1 MTCAAGPFKLLV
13 AQTIMA
19 TVPPQPQERKPDT
32 FSTNGGNTHVE
43 IALQS
48 EDFGNGTHAYV
59 VLTVDTWPSLLTPST
74 ARAMAKSL
82 MVWASLA
89 EARRARHGQ
98 DMPPTGQG
106 EAPR

>member
-1 MTCAAGPFKLLV
+1 
-13 AQTIMA
+13 MA
-19 TVPPQPQERKPDT
+19 TVPPQPQERKPDNFT
-32 FSTNGGNTHVE
+32 TDGGNAHVE

-48 EDFGNGTHAYV
+48 EDFGNGTHAGV
-59 VLTVDTWPSLLTPST
+59 MLTVDALPSLMTPST

>member
-1 MTCAAGPFKLLV
+1 MGTLP
-13 AQTIMA
+13 AQ
-19 TVPPQPQERKPDT
+19 PRGHKPDT
-32 FSTNGGNTHVE
+32 FSTNSGKTHVE
-43 IALQS
+43 IALQP
-48 EDFGNGTHAYV
+48 ENFGRGTHARV
-59 VLTVDTWPSLLTPST
+59 MLTVDTRPSLLTPST

-89 EARRARHGQ
+89 ESRRTRHGQ